1 MAYLIIDLII
11 LALLVFFAIR
21 GARRGLV
28 LSLLSL
34 VSALVAFVGAVLVS
48 NFCSQPVAE
57 WLQPSVEP
65 YVQSAVESAL
75 PDYSEGEILSADKLS
90 ALLDETNLPLGLNEV
105 LADFFREHSFSPDLD
120 TLTDNIVPVL
130 AEKVSLAAVYIVL
143 FLVSFVLILLLWK
156 LLSHALD
163 LVTRLPGLNALN
175 KLGGFLLGA
184 LRCSILLFV
193 VAWLFRLLGSDL
205 ISDDMIEASYLLRF
219 FMTFNPLD
227 YLAKL

>member
-34 VSALVAFVGAVLVS
+34 ISVLVAFVGAVLIS
-48 NFCSQPVAE
+48 NFCAQPVAE

-75 PDYSEGEILSADKLS
+75 PDYSEGEVLSADKLI

-130 AEKVSLAAVYIVL
+130 AEKVSLAAVYIVM

-175 KLGGFLLGA
+175 KLGGLLLGA

-205 ISDDMIEASYLLRF
+205 ISNDMIEASYLLRF